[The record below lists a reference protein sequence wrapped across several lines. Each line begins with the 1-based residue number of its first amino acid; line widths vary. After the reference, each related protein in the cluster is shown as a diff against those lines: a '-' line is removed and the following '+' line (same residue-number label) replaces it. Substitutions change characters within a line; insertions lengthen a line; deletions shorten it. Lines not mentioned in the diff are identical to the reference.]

1 MTFGSVPVFF
11 CVCVCVRAY
20 VSWALRGCLP
30 QLKQWQKKEV
40 PRLFAQGTVM
50 SLISLWKVEMER
62 SYFHEKMFTSHS

>member
-1 MTFGSVPVFF
+1 M
-11 CVCVCVRAY
+11 
-20 VSWALRGCLP
+20 SWALRGCLP